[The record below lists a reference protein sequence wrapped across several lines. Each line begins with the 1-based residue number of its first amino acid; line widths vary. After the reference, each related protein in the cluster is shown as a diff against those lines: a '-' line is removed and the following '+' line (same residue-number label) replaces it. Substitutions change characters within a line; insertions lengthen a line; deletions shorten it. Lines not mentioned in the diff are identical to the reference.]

1 MEGLFIHNVFCFP
14 QSMEG
19 LDHQRAVNLLKSVS
33 GESLI
38 NKNYFGPW
46 KLCWLTIIRLKNHNI
61 VLGTLNMYRQLVSP
75 LDLHL
80 KTASIGLLS
89 ITFSQ

>member
-46 KLCWLTIIRLKNHNI
+46 KLYWLTIIRSKNHNI
-61 VLGTLNMYRQLVSP
+61 VLVTLNMYRQLVSP
-75 LDLHL
+75 LDLYL
-80 KTASIGLLS
+80 KTASIGFAKYY
-89 ITFSQ
+89 IF

>member
-38 NKNYFGPW
+38 NKNYFGP
-46 KLCWLTIIRLKNHNI
+46 KE
-61 VLGTLNMYRQLVSP
+61 TLLAYNYSVKKSQYSFGYFEHVQTVGLSSRSP
-75 LDLHL
+75 FEDCFHW
-80 KTASIGLLS
+80 
-89 ITFSQ
+89 FC